1 MRNIK
6 LILMCLILIF
16 ISIDI
21 NLFSDNEVVF
31 AICRPLESQIKN
43 IEQLYEKDIITLKK
57 IKLICIYHEKEVTDY
72 TSSFEYVKEN
82 KLQWVK
88 FKKIKGMVVLKNLF
102 KKNKWTEQ
110 FREIFDST
118 NGIVFTGGSDLPP
131 FIYNKENN
139 LLTVASTPIRSM
151 YETSFLFHLI
161 GGNQNSNFIPF
172 LESRKNYT
180 VLGICLGAQSM
191 NVSAGG
197 TLYQDIPSEIYGLK
211 TIEQVLKLGENRI
224 HSSIY
229 LKRLN
234 PVEENLAPVF
244 HRIKFKINS
253 IFIRK
258 MNMNKKDLPFVLS
271 SHHQAIKK
279 LGKDLYVSALS
290 LDGKV
295 IEAIEH
301 KKYKNVLGVQFH
313 PENYILYKKGVLFKR
328 KPENDQ
334 DFNLRDFLKKNYPS
348 MKFHINIWKWFSES
362 LRGKRDGL
370 LKY

>member
-6 LILMCLILIF
+6 LIIIIYLIF
-16 ISIDI
+16 TFININS
-21 NLFSDNEVVF
+21 NLFSDNEIAF
-31 AICRPLESQIKN
+31 AICRPLETQIKN
-43 IEQLYEKDIITLKK
+43 IEQLYEKDIITLKR

-72 TSSFEYVKEN
+72 APSFDYVKKN
-82 KLQWVK
+82 KLHWVE
-88 FKKIKGMVVLKNLF
+88 FKKIKGMVALKDLF

-110 FREIFDST
+110 FKEIFDST
-118 NGIVFTGGSDLPP
+118 NGIIFTGGSDLPP

-139 LLTVASTPIRSM
+139 LLTIASTPIRSM

-161 GGNQNSNFIPF
+161 GGNQNLNFIPF

-191 NVSAGG
+191 NVAAGG

-224 HSSIY
+224 HNSIY

-234 PVEENLAPVF
+234 FLEENLAPVF
-244 HRIKFKINS
+244 HRIKLKINS

-271 SHHQAIKK
+271 SHHQAVNRR
-279 LGKDLYVSALS
+279 GKDLVIAAVS

-313 PENYILYKKGVLFKR
+313 PESYFLYKKGVLFKR
-328 KPENDQ
+328 KSEHDQ
-334 DFNLRDFLKKNYPS
+334 DFNLRNFLKKNYPS

-362 LRGKRDGL
+362 LKHNQFQ
-370 LKY
+370 

>member
-6 LILMCLILIF
+6 LIIIICLIFTF
-16 ISIDI
+16 INIDS
-21 NLFSDNEVVF
+21 NLFSDNEITF
-31 AICRPLESQIKN
+31 AICRPLETQIKN
-43 IEQLYEKDIITLKK
+43 IEQLYEKDLITLKR
-57 IKLICIYHEKEVTDY
+57 IKLICVYHEKEVTDY
-72 TSSFEYVKEN
+72 TPSFDYVKKN
-82 KLQWVK
+82 KLHWVE
-88 FKKIKGMVVLKNLF
+88 FKKIRGMVTLKDLF

-110 FREIFDST
+110 FKEIFHST
-118 NGIVFTGGSDLPP
+118 NGIIFTGGSDLPP
-131 FIYNKENN
+131 FVYNKENN

-161 GGNQNSNFIPF
+161 GGNQNLNFIPF

-191 NVSAGG
+191 NVAAGG

-234 PVEENLAPVF
+234 FLEENLAPVF
-244 HRIKFKINS
+244 HRIKLKINS
-253 IFIRK
+253 IFLRK
-258 MNMNKKDLPFVLS
+258 TNMNKKDLPFVLS
-271 SHHQAIKK
+271 SHHQSVNR
-279 LGKDLYVSALS
+279 LGKDLVIAAVS

-313 PENYILYKKGVLFKR
+313 PESYFLYKKGVLFKR
-328 KPENDQ
+328 KPEHDQ
-334 DFNLRDFLKKNYPS
+334 NFNLRDFLEKNYPS

-362 LRGKRDGL
+362 L
-370 LKY
+370 KYNQFQ